1 LSYTVHAVHTVH
13 SAPSNPNSTISILK
27 NRDDSFGKGKRR
39 SAGEDGKGEH
49 VRIRSP
55 SPNSRG
61 EHVRIRS
68 PSPDSSDEPR
78 TSHRSR
84 NSSFGDDRSDSEIPS
99 ILKRRAS
106 ADDFMLDV
114 SKSCLL
120 AGRGLFQIL
129 PIIAPKT
136 PNNVIH

>member
-1 LSYTVHAVHTVH
+1 MFRPILKKSTEDLSSYSV
-13 SAPSNPNSTISILK
+13 PSVPCSSTISILK
-27 NRDDSFGKGKRR
+27 NRDDIFGKHKRR

-68 PSPDSSDEPR
+68 PSPDSSDGPR
-78 TSHRSR
+78 TTFRSR
-84 NSSFGDDRSDSEIPS
+84 DNSCGDDRSDSEIPS

-106 ADDFMLDV
+106 ADDI
-114 SKSCLL
+114 
-120 AGRGLFQIL
+120 GLEVREMVL
-129 PIIAPKT
+129 YERNT
-136 PNNVIH
+136 VYLN